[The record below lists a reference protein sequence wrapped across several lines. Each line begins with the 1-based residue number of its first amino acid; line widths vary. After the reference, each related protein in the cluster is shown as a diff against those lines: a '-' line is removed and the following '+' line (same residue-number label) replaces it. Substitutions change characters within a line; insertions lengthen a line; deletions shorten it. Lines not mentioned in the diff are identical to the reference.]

1 MASRE
6 KNKKGRFDSDGN
18 HQAVKKRKLF
28 GSIICPDNDSSV
40 SDNLTSEVDNN
51 QSTCDQDDK
60 TLNWSD
66 GRRIVE
72 LGHLAKQM
80 RCSDSN
86 DLLDLQVILI

>member
-1 MASRE
+1 MASHER
-6 KNKKGRFDSDGN
+6 NKKGRFVSEGN
-18 HQAVKKRKLF
+18 RQSAKKRKLF
-28 GSIICPDNDSSV
+28 VTNICADNDSSV
-40 SDNLTSEVDNN
+40 SDSLTSEVDHN
-51 QSTCDQDDK
+51 QNTCDEDDK

-80 RCSDSN
+80 RCSDCN